1 MIGIL
6 RTAFYGDIMHINL
19 YSRKKVLTMAA
30 KEANTFI
37 RQEFEVFKGNV
48 CNVVKQQ
55 GAFAFIK
62 NVLLS
67 GVVER
72 YWDDGNYLNAFY
84 LVAMVDYLSRLND
97 IPLYTKYNEI
107 RHYQMEK
114 RIFPLSISIE
124 AAVMEKDPDDMIDD
138 AIPEFLQFNIVEG
151 DIFNVV

>member
-1 MIGIL
+1 M
-6 RTAFYGDIMHINL
+6 N
-19 YSRKKVLTMAA
+19 MA
-30 KEANTFI
+30 E
-37 RQEFEVFKGNV
+37 
-48 CNVVKQQ
+48 QQ
-55 GAFAFIK
+55 GAFAFIR

-114 RIFPLSISIE
+114 RIFPLSISI
-124 AAVMEKDPDDMIDD
+124 DR
-138 AIPEFLQFNIVEG
+138 N
-151 DIFNVV
+151 

>member
-1 MIGIL
+1 MMQ
-6 RTAFYGDIMHINL
+6 RRNEYG
-19 YSRKKVLTMAA
+19 RKKVAAMAD

-37 RQEFEVFKGNV
+37 RQDFEVFKGNV
-48 CNVVKQQ
+48 CNVVKHR
-55 GAFAFIK
+55 GAFGFIK

-67 GVVER
+67 GMVER
-72 YWDDGNYLNAFY
+72 YWDDGNYLYAFY

-107 RHYQMEK
+107 RHYRMEK

-124 AAVMEKDPDDMIDD
+124 AAVMEKDPDDMIGD

-151 DIFNVV
+151 EIFNVA